1 MIIKAGK
8 SIMKFL
14 KFLLIFIPISFI
26 AKFFNASGTIMFL
39 LSCASIIPL
48 AGLMGEGTEEISFYS
63 GPKIGGFLNGTFGNA
78 TELIISIFALK
89 EGLFEV
95 VKSSIAGAVIGNIL
109 LVIGASMFAG
119 GLKYK
124 SQKFNKKVTEVTS
137 SMLLFAVIGLCV
149 PALFTHALDANLL
162 NTKYEGLSIFVAIVM
177 IIIYSLSLYFSFST
191 HKHLYVTTEENITET
206 KAKWSLKKAI
216 FILIIATI
224 LIAIE
229 SEFLVNGIEDITA
242 SLGWSEFF
250 VGIILI
256 PIIGNV
262 AEHTTAI
269 IMALK
274 DKMDVALEIAIGS
287 SLQIILF
294 VAPILIFIS
303 LLFTPM
309 SIIFNQF
316 ELIALIASVLIANRV
331 SHDGESNWLEGI
343 QLLAVYLIIA
353 ASFFIV

>member
-1 MIIKAGK
+1 
-8 SIMKFL
+8 MKVL
-14 KFLLIFIPISFI
+14 KYLLIFVPISFI
-26 AKFFNASGTIMFL
+26 AKFMGASGTVMFL

-78 TELIISIFALK
+78 TELIISFFALK
-89 EGLFEV
+89 KGLFEV

-109 LVIGASMFAG
+109 LVIGASMLAG

-124 SQKFNKKVTEVTS
+124 TQKFNKKVTEVTS
-137 SMLLFAVIGLCV
+137 SMLLFAVIGLCI
-149 PALFTHALDANLL
+149 PALFTHSVDPALL
-162 NTKYEGLSIFVAIVM
+162 NTRYEGLSIFVAVVM
-177 IIIYSLSLYFSFST
+177 IIIYALSLYFSFNT
-191 HKHLYVTTEENITET
+191 HKDIYVHENENDEEH

-216 FILIIATI
+216 SILVIATVI
-224 LIAIE
+224 IAIE

-242 SLGWSEFF
+242 KLGWSEFF

-256 PIIGNV
+256 PIIGNA
-262 AEHTTAI
+262 AEHSTAI

-274 DKMDVALEIAIGS
+274 DKMDVGLEIAIGS

-294 VAPILIFIS
+294 VAPVLIFIS

-331 SHDGESNWLEGI
+331 SQDGESNYLEGV

>member
-1 MIIKAGK
+1 
-8 SIMKFL
+8 MKIL
-14 KFLLIFIPISFI
+14 KYMLIFIPISFI
-26 AKFFNASGTIMFL
+26 AKFMNASGTIMFL
-39 LSCASIIPL
+39 LSCLSIIPL

-78 TELIISIFALK
+78 TELIISFFALK

-109 LVIGASMFAG
+109 LVIGASMLAG

-124 SQKFNKKVTEVTS
+124 TQKFNQKVTEVTS
-137 SMLLFAVIGLCV
+137 SMLLFAVLGLCI
-149 PALFTHALDANLL
+149 PALFTHTVDPNLL
-162 NTKYEGLSIFVAIVM
+162 NTRYEGLSIFVAIVM
-177 IIIYSLSLYFSFST
+177 AIIYALSLLFSFST
-191 HKHLYVTTEENITET
+191 HKDIYTNEEKENGS
-206 KAKWSLKKAI
+206 AKWSLKKSI
-216 FILIIATI
+216 FILVISTVF
-224 LIAIE
+224 IAIE
-229 SEFLVNGIEDITA
+229 SEFLVNGIEPITS

-256 PIIGNV
+256 PIIGNA
-262 AEHTTAI
+262 AEHSTAI
-269 IMALK
+269 VMARK

-294 VAPILIFIS
+294 VAPILIFLS
-303 LLFTPM
+303 LIFTPM
-309 SIIFNQF
+309 SIVFNEF
-316 ELIALIASVLIANRV
+316 ELVALIASVVIANRV

-353 ASFFIV
+353 ASFFIL

>member
-1 MIIKAGK
+1 
-8 SIMKFL
+8 MKIL
-14 KFLLIFIPISFI
+14 RYMLVFIPISI
-26 AKFFNASGTIMFL
+26 VAKFLNASGTVMFIL
-39 LSCASIIPL
+39 ACLSIIPL
-48 AGLMGEGTEEISFYS
+48 AGLIGEGTEEISFYS

-78 TELIISIFALK
+78 TELIISFFALK

-109 LVIGASMFAG
+109 LVIGASMLAG

-124 SQKFNKKVTEVTS
+124 TQKFNQKVSEVS
-137 SMLLFAVIGLCV
+137 STMLLFAVIGLCI
-149 PALFTHALDANLL
+149 PAIFTHTVPSRLL
-162 NTKYEGLSIFVAIVM
+162 NTRYEGLSLFVAVVM
-177 IIIYSLSLYFSFST
+177 IIIYALSLFFSFNT
-191 HKHLYVTTEENITET
+191 HKDIYNEEESEGT
-206 KAKWSLKKAI
+206 AKWSLKKAI
-216 FILIIATI
+216 VILVVSTV

-229 SEFLVNGIEDITA
+229 SEFLVNGIEPITE
-242 SLGWSEFF
+242 SLGWSQFF

-256 PIIGNV
+256 PVIGNA

-269 IMALK
+269 VMARK
-274 DKMDVALEIAIGS
+274 DKMDVALEIAVGS

-294 VAPILIFIS
+294 VAPVLIFLS
-303 LLFTPM
+303 LLFKPM
-309 SIIFNQF
+309 SIVFNPF

-331 SHDGESNWLEGI
+331 SHDGESNWLEGV